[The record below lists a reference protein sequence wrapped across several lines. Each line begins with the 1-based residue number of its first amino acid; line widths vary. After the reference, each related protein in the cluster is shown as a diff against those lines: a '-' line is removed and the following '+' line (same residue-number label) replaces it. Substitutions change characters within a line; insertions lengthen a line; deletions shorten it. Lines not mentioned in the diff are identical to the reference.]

1 MNADAPLLNN
11 HNFIWRFLRCAQQ
24 QPDKTAI
31 VFTADSGT
39 DEDSISFQGMHRE
52 AAYWQAFFYAKNL
65 QPGDRVVLAIAPGI
79 LLYTLITGLLAAG
92 MVPVF
97 IDAGMGRRKVR
108 QALQD
113 ANASAVISSL
123 AALRWFWLIPELRG
137 CQRFAV
143 DGFFPGVR
151 RLPVAQAVGARDDR
165 TRQLRLI
172 DGGRHAHGLISFTSG
187 STGRPKGAD
196 RTHDSLQQQHQA
208 IRAHWPDAVDD
219 VDCPCF
225 PVMVLH
231 NLSCGMTSVMPAVNF
246 AAPGELSQEQ
256 AARTVAALQ
265 QWQVTRVSGAPAYMS
280 ALCDY
285 LHAQQLVMEQVR
297 SVIVGGA
304 TVSRTLAGKI
314 QQCFPNAW
322 GRIAYGSTEAEPVA
336 AVTLED
342 YLQADG
348 AAGYL
353 VGAPVEGTEVLI
365 SHSLPADHATEDMVT
380 QGQCQPYECGE
391 ILVAGLH
398 VLRGYVN
405 HPQAEAE
412 NKIPRDGS
420 LYPVWHRTGDTGF
433 FDSDG
438 RLWLTGRVRDLIRC
452 GELVIQ
458 PLVVEQQ
465 LDVLEGVQRCALVQS
480 SEGKLLL
487 FIQSEKTLAELM
499 PVVRPLLM
507 EAGIASL
514 TLKRL
519 ARMPVDSRH
528 NSKLDRPLLRE
539 DASSLSVLEHHHV
552 LC

>member
-1 MNADAPLLNN
+1 MNADVSLLNN

-24 QPDKTAI
+24 QPDKPAI
-31 VFTADSGT
+31 VFSTDS
-39 DEDSISFQGMHRE
+39 DDAQQRISFQGMQRE
-52 AAYWQAFFYAKNL
+52 AAYWQSFFDAKNL
-65 QPGDRVVLAIAPGI
+65 QQGDRVVLAIAPGI

-113 ANASAVISSL
+113 ANASAVISSITV
-123 AALRWFWLIPELRG
+123 LRWFWLIPELRR

-143 DGFFPGVR
+143 DGVFAGVH
-151 RLPVAQAVGARDDR
+151 RLPVAQAVRARDDR
-165 TRQLRLI
+165 TRQLRLADI
-172 DGGRHAHGLISFTSG
+172 GRHARGLISFTSG

-208 IRAHWPDAVDD
+208 IRAHWPDAADD

-246 AAPGELSQEQ
+246 AAPGEFAEAQ
-256 AARTVAALQ
+256 AAKTVAAIQ

-285 LHAQQLVMEQVR
+285 LQAQQLVMDKVR

-304 TVSRTLAGKI
+304 TVSRPLAGKI
-314 QQCFPNAW
+314 QQCFPNALN
-322 GRIAYGSTEAEPVA
+322 RIAYGSTEAEPVA
-336 AVTLED
+336 AVTLDD
-342 YLQADG
+342 YLIADG
-348 AAGYL
+348 SAGYL
-353 VGAPVEGTEVLI
+353 VGEPVEGTEVLI
-365 SHSLPADHATEDMVT
+365 TRGLPADQATEAMVK

-412 NKIPRDGS
+412 NKIPREGS

-438 RLWLTGRVRDLIRC
+438 RLWLTGRVGDLIRC
-452 GELVIQ
+452 GESVIQ
-458 PLVVEQQ
+458 PLVTEQK
-465 LDVLEGVQRCALVQS
+465 LDALEGIQRSALVQTRKG
-480 SEGKLLL
+480 ELLL
-487 FIQSEKTLAELM
+487 FIQSTKVLAELV
-499 PVVRPLLM
+499 PVVLPLLQ
-507 EAGIASL
+507 EAGMTSL

-519 ARMPVDSRH
+519 AAMPVDSRH
-528 NSKLDRPLLRE
+528 NSKLDRPLLR
-539 DASSLSVLEHHHV
+539 DAPSSLSVLENHHV
-552 LC
+552 VC